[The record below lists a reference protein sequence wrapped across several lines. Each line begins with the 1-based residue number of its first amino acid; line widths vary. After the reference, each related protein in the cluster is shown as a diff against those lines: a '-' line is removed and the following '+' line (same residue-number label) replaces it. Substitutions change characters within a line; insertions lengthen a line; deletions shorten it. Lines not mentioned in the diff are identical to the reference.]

1 MVEAVE
7 PFKLHITSM
16 SYLYEVF
23 EHLQLLCIDI
33 WMHIHSVTT
42 TDVSPDLGE
51 LAESL
56 GDARVQT
63 IPLCNGWGCRTF
75 QTAYHIHVIPIWGVW
90 APSTVLCID
99 IWMHIYSVT
108 TTDVSP
114 DLGELAESQ
123 GDVRVQ
129 TIPLHNGWGCR
140 TFQTA
145 HHIYAIPIWGVW
157 APSTVVYRHMDAHSL
172 RCQHRRFPI
181 FGRVSRKSRWCK
193 NANHTILQCLRWSN
207 LSNCTSHLF
216 HTYMRYLSTLNCF
229 V

>member
-16 SYLYEVF
+16 SYLYEIF
-23 EHLQLLCIDI
+23 EHLQLLCIDIYI

-56 GDARVQT
+56 GDVSVQT
-63 IPLCNGWGCRTF
+63 IPLW
-75 QTAYHIHVIPIWGVW
+75 
-90 APSTVLCID
+90 LCK
-99 IWMHIYSVT
+99 
-108 TTDVSP
+108 
-114 DLGELAESQ
+114 
-123 GDVRVQ
+123 
-129 TIPLHNGWGCR
+129 GWGCR

-145 HHIYAIPIWGVW
+145 HHIHVIPIWGLW
-157 APSTVVYRHMDAHSL
+157 APSTVVYRHMAAHSL
-172 RCQHRRFPI
+172 RYHHRCFHR

-193 NANHTILQCLRWSN
+193 CANHTTMMVESVEPFKR
-207 LSNCTSHLF
+207 TSHPC
-216 HTYMRYLSTLNCF
+216 HTYMRCLSTFNCC